1 MAVTTEQANGALVDS
16 VCARVRECIDDR
28 HAAEVEEFV
37 RQFYRWVPADDL
49 QHRSTLD
56 LYGAAVSAWN
66 LRRAREAGEVKVRVY
81 NPRFEQH
88 GWQSTH
94 TAVEIVGD
102 DMPFIVDSVSMVLGR
117 LDYGIHL
124 LIHPVVRVTRDASG
138 AVEHLLP
145 GGADEGEPE
154 SVIHAEIDR
163 QTDKQALGELRDE
176 ILRVLDDVR
185 ATVED
190 WPRMTERARELAA

>member
-66 LRRAREAGEVKVRVY
+66 LRRARRPGEVKVRVY

-94 TAVEIVGD
+94 TAVEVVGD
-102 DMPFIVDSVSMVLGR
+102 DMPFLVDSVSMVLGR
-117 LDYGIHL
+117 LGYGIHL
-124 LIHPVVRVTRDASG
+124 LVHPVVCVRRTDAG
-138 AVEHLLP
+138 DVEDVVP
-145 GGADEGEPE
+145 GGASDGEPD
-154 SVIHAEIDR
+154 SVIHVEVDR
-163 QTDKQALGELRDE
+163 QTDKQAL
-176 ILRVLDDVR
+176 
-185 ATVED
+185 
-190 WPRMTERARELAA
+190 